1 MLLPNVLY
9 QFVFASSPRERRQFD
24 PEKGPSIEVRD
35 EAAPD
40 IVEGDETSGG
50 SRPGFTSTPPETQL
64 EDDDE
69 GYLTI
74 NDDNDND
81 DNIIHELEQE
91 EYPNEDSA
99 PTDTRQRG
107 LSSFSSL
114 EPLPSST
121 SRISR
126 WWTNVKHTLDPRTFP
141 SDIESFVPHYRY
153 LPIISGVVIP
163 FSILLEIPGLTEEWY
178 IRIEADQIV
187 DRKPN
192 TVILD
197 VALALSVVFAVMA
210 NACLIVRFME
220 KKVKYMTIACVVF
233 LTIHGTFRMHPLH
246 VCN

>member
-1 MLLPNVLY
+1 MLLPNILY
-9 QFVFASSPRERRQFD
+9 QFVFASNPRERLQSD
-24 PEKGPSIEVRD
+24 PEKGPIEVLD
-35 EAAPD
+35 EATAGV
-40 IVEGDETSGG
+40 VEGDETSGG
-50 SRPGFTSTPPETQL
+50 SRPGDASTLPETQP
-64 EDDDE
+64 EDDGE

-91 EYPNEDSA
+91 EYPNEDPDA
-99 PTDTRQRG
+99 RLRG
-107 LSSFSSL
+107 LTSFSSL
-114 EPLPSST
+114 EPFPSST
-121 SRISR
+121 SSRISR
-126 WWTNVKHTLDPRTFP
+126 WWTNIKHMLDPRTSP

-178 IRIEADQIV
+178 IRLEADQVV

-210 NACLIVRFME
+210 NGCLIVRFME

-233 LTIHGTFRMHPLH
+233 LTIHGTFLAPLA
-246 VCN
+246 CL